1 MINQITA
8 LESCWHISP
17 GWGKEMHPLAVKML
31 EKVLLPISDLS
42 GYCCG
47 VEWSGQEWIYAIVC
61 QNETLY
67 LAEQEFHRTNVLQ
80 KSTVSTPAFRL
91 GDIVEVDFGERPTR
105 RIIQGIFSLKDNWL
119 YGVEWRSP
127 TLEEVSTQS
136 RTIWLADVDLVN
148 VSV

>member
-1 MINQITA
+1 MKHLFLSIVEPQIRIN
-8 LESCWHISP
+8 
-17 GWGKEMHPLAVKML
+17 
-31 EKVLLPISDLS
+31 LP
-42 GYCCG
+42 
-47 VEWSGQEWIYAIVC
+47 
-61 QNETLY
+61 
-67 LAEQEFHRTNVLQ
+67 EQEFQRTNVLE
-80 KSTVSTPAFRL
+80 KSTIFTPAFEL

-148 VSV
+148 VGV

>member
-1 MINQITA
+1 MINPFTA

-17 GWGKEMHPLAVKML
+17 GWGKTIPPLAVKML
-31 EKVLLPISDLS
+31 EKVALPILDLS

-61 QNETLY
+61 HSETLY
-67 LAEQEFHRTNVLQ
+67 LPEQEFHRTNVLEF
-80 KSTVSTPAFRL
+80 TVSTPAFAL
-91 GDIVEVDFGERPTR
+91 GDIVEVDFGEQPTR
-105 RIIQGIFSLKDNWL
+105 RIIQGIFCLKDNWL

-127 TLEEVSTQS
+127 ILEEEFAQS

-148 VSV
+148 VGV

>member
-1 MINQITA
+1 MKLLVHASLSSEN
-8 LESCWHISP
+8 
-17 GWGKEMHPLAVKML
+17 VR
-31 EKVLLPISDLS
+31 KVLLSISDLS

-47 VEWSGQEWIYAIVC
+47 VQWEKQEWIYAIVC

-67 LAEQEFHRTNVLQ
+67 LPEQEFHPTNVLE
-80 KSTVSTPAFRL
+80 KSTVSSPAFEL
-91 GDIVEVDFGERPTR
+91 GDIVEVDFGEQPTR

-119 YGVEWRSP
+119 YGVEWHSP
-127 TLEEVSTQS
+127 ILEEVSAQS

>member
-17 GWGKEMHPLAVKML
+17 GWGKDMPPLAVEML
-31 EKVLLPISDLS
+31 EKVLLPISNLS
-42 GYCCG
+42 GYCRG

-67 LAEQEFHRTNVLQ
+67 LAEQEFHTTNVLK

-91 GDIVEVDFGERPTR
+91 GNIVEVDFGEQPTR

-136 RTIWLADVDLVN
+136 KTIWLADVDLVN

>member
-17 GWGKEMHPLAVKML
+17 GWGKTMPPLAVEML

-67 LAEQEFHRTNVLQ
+67 LAEQEFHTTNVL
-80 KSTVSTPAFRL
+80 KKPTVSTPAFRL
-91 GDIVEVDFGERPTR
+91 GDI
-105 RIIQGIFSLKDNWL
+105 
-119 YGVEWRSP
+119 
-127 TLEEVSTQS
+127 
-136 RTIWLADVDLVN
+136 
-148 VSV
+148 

>member
-17 GWGKEMHPLAVKML
+17 EWGQTMPPLAVEML

-47 VEWSGQEWIYAIVC
+47 VQWERQQWIYAIVC
-61 QNETLY
+61 QSETLY
-67 LAEQEFHRTNVLQ
+67 LAEQEFHRTNLLE
-80 KSTVSTPAFRL
+80 KSTVSTPAFKL
-91 GDIVEVDFGERPTR
+91 GDIVEVDFGEQPTR

-127 TLEEVSTQS
+127 ILEEVSAQS

>member
-1 MINQITA
+1 MSNQITA

-17 GWGKEMHPLAVKML
+17 EWGQTMPSLALKML

-61 QNETLY
+61 QSETLY
-67 LAEQEFHRTNVLQ
+67 LPEQEFHPTNVLERF
-80 KSTVSTPAFRL
+80 TVSTPAFDL
-91 GDIVEVDFGERPTR
+91 GDIVEVDFGEQPTR

-127 TLEEVSTQS
+127 ILEEVSAQS

-148 VSV
+148 VGV